1 MDGSWTIIPCL
12 FQFSSDW
19 QSYLTEGA
27 GHWYFTSAKLSGNRK
42 LDSYSLENER
52 LECFAK
58 PPNWNPENHLNQTS
72 IFRFQLFIFPRC
84 NWMYVSSKSASWFM
98 RGITQVSKMPAVTIT
113 CGAVWMMTLWDP
125 RGDTYLVTKQSHN
138 KRMTSSARLLTNSYC
153 YSYHLSFIIHESLSK
168 KTKCRGNL
176 AMKRVRIQTH
186 SKSTNIIFKYHT
198 NKLTQGLMTTSTQ
211 LTPDDSKS
219 LYRKWLFH
227 QTSIY
232 KWLFGFQADI
242 WAPSTCMFDLCVCS

>member
-72 IFRFQLFIFPRC
+72 IFRFQLFIFPGC
-84 NWMYVSSKSASWFM
+84 NWMYVSSRPPHDS
-98 RGITQVSKMPAVTIT
+98 
-113 CGAVWMMTLWDP
+113 CGALPRYQKCQLWQSP
-125 RGDTYLVTKQSHN
+125 VELCEWWLCEIPCDTSLVTKQSHN
-138 KRMTSSARLLTNSYC
+138 KWMTSSARLLTNSYC
-153 YSYHLSFIIHESLSK
+153 YSYHLSFIIHESLYIYMLEIFLDVRFPKKVPK
-168 KTKCRGNL
+168 KTSAGE
-176 AMKRVRIQTH
+176 T
-186 SKSTNIIFKYHT
+186 
-198 NKLTQGLMTTSTQ
+198 
-211 LTPDDSKS
+211 
-219 LYRKWLFH
+219 
-227 QTSIY
+227 
-232 KWLFGFQADI
+232 
-242 WAPSTCMFDLCVCS
+242 

>member
-1 MDGSWTIIPCL
+1 
-12 FQFSSDW
+12 
-19 QSYLTEGA
+19 
-27 GHWYFTSAKLSGNRK
+27 
-42 LDSYSLENER
+42 
-52 LECFAK
+52 
-58 PPNWNPENHLNQTS
+58 
-72 IFRFQLFIFPRC
+72 
-84 NWMYVSSKSASWFM
+84 
-98 RGITQVSKMPAVTIT
+98 
-113 CGAVWMMTLWDP
+113 
-125 RGDTYLVTKQSHN
+125 
-138 KRMTSSARLLTNSYC
+138 MTSSARLLTNSYC
-153 YSYHLSFIIHESLSK
+153 YSYHLSFIIHESLYIYMLEIFLDVRFPKKVPK

-232 KWLFGFQADI
+232 KWLFGVPGRYMSSQY
-242 WAPSTCMFDLCVCS
+242 VHV